1 LQKSS
6 AGRADE
12 MQAKLSG
19 KEELC
24 RSLEQQIIDMKQ
36 NSIKYDSE
44 ISQLKKSLDAKD
56 DTVARLNNF
65 MDKTHIS
72 TNLFRIF
79 SKKCLNV
86 QLVNF

>member
-1 LQKSS
+1 MQKSS

-65 MDKTHIS
+65 MDETPIS
-72 TNLFRIF
+72 TNLFHIF